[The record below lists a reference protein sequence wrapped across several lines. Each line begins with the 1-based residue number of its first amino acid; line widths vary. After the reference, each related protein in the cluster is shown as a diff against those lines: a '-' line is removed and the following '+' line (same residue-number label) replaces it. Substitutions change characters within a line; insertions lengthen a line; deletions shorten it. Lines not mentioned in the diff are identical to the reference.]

1 MYLPGA
7 NGELELVGLEY
18 WKVDADGSLATSD
31 DRPSLFGQPFDGP
44 MPGHNATMPVHYDL
58 HVRIWEDN
66 PAGVVAIWS
75 PALTCP

>member
-1 MYLPGA
+1 
-7 NGELELVGLEY
+7 
-18 WKVDADGSLATSD
+18 
-31 DRPSLFGQPFDGP
+31 